1 MPTRRDRGV
10 AAHLLFSDRKAIAR
24 WHQHAPEHAES
35 ARVFEVCPSRVEPR
49 RSKNPQRVP
58 ARRSHA
64 RELRFQGIYFVSN
77 IFVPAP
83 LNARRTPRGWLLIN
97 ERG

>member
-35 ARVFEVCPSRVEPR
+35 ARVFEVCPLELSLAAAKILSAFRRDARMPASFVFKAFTLFRTFSFRPR
-49 RSKNPQRVP
+49 
-58 ARRSHA
+58 
-64 RELRFQGIYFVSN
+64 LM
-77 IFVPAP
+77 
-83 LNARRTPRGWLLIN
+83 RGGRLAD
-97 ERG
+97 GC